1 MSDKYITINVDKLR
15 KDLKNE
21 SYGAFFVGGFGGA
34 LIEAGD
40 LEMASPEEL
49 VELASQKGIDLR
61 KYRI

>member
-1 MSDKYITINVDKLR
+1 MSDEYITINVDKLR

-40 LEMASPEEL
+40 VERTSPEEL